1 MKLKFILCLALTLS
15 YGLLGCSKTKTDSI
29 VNPTD
34 ATSWVLP
41 EEVQGEVW
49 NKTILTNWVDTKVR
63 LYRTTGEVTQLNAK
77 KAIYQIWT
85 TNNWV
90 GSYSSQNVGV
100 VAFVDPQNGK
110 AWIGSANDLDF
121 FIEDDSEIFDLNRNL
136 FSGTLSWRKSLIV
149 KAVQDEDVGGMIRR
163 FENDVNGWWLLQTS
177 GRTLLSSYFRQ
188 WFFYPHVMVSY
199 VGFTPIDR
207 IEVNREKLRIDFTS
221 PAYQTKGSVW
231 IDLKTWKVLKASE
244 YK

>member
-1 MKLKFILCLALTLS
+1 MLGSLESASAHQITIPRALPMQGGIRTFHCKKR
-15 YGLLGCSKTKTDSI
+15 GSI
-29 VNPTD
+29 EII
-34 ATSWVLP
+34 SL
-41 EEVQGEVW
+41 
-49 NKTILTNWVDTKVR
+49 R
-63 LYRTTGEVTQLNAK
+63 
-77 KAIYQIWT
+77 
-85 TNNWV
+85 
-90 GSYSSQNVGV
+90 SQNVGV

-110 AWIGSANDLDF
+110 AWIGGANDLDF